1 MEEIPIPVI
10 NGVEMFPFGV
20 WLKASGPFYKIQHH
34 QSKIR
39 LEASWLDKG
48 GKGMV
53 EVSQDANRG
62 CSVVGKKI
70 SSPMMG
76 EVSENSIPL
85 ETEVLM
91 KEGIDLI
98 RESESSMDKEKWL
111 ADSKVFGPDS
121 NPVIGK
127 RLAGELG
134 VLIEPIPLTLSSNTS
149 QVGPTRC
156 SQWEEKRTG
165 EGGRYCFRFKKPRIE
180 RVEEEEEEEE
190 EEEKGVKEPELNQV
204 RKNIEGNEE
213 EVCYESGA
221 AAIVTQL
228 EVSTTDLCVPIE
240 DLSGGQSLLARW
252 SR

>member
-1 MEEIPIPVI
+1 
-10 NGVEMFPFGV
+10 MFPFGV

-62 CSVVGKKI
+62 CSVV
-70 SSPMMG
+70 
-76 EVSENSIPL
+76 
-85 ETEVLM
+85 
-91 KEGIDLI
+91 
-98 RESESSMDKEKWL
+98 ESESSMDKEKWL
-111 ADSKVFGPDS
+111 ADSKVFGSDS

-190 EEEKGVKEPELNQV
+190 EKGVKEPELNQV

-213 EVCYESGA
+213 EVRYESGA

-228 EVSTTDLCVPIE
+228 EDSTTDLCVPIE